1 MSATSVSN
9 KALLERFGLIAEADL
24 AALLGVTVKTLKN
37 RKRDELPDFVK
48 AGRRRLFV
56 EESVRDFL
64 DAHRVRGRG

>member
-1 MSATSVSN
+1 MAATSVNN

-37 RKRDELPDFVK
+37 RKRDALPDFVK

-64 DAHRVRGRG
+64 DAHRVCGRT

>member
-1 MSATSVSN
+1 MAATSVNN

-64 DAHRVRGRG
+64 DAHRVRGRI